1 MIGFFQTENWTNYLL
16 ALIPIFI
23 AIDVVGILPIFIS
36 LTEGIEAGERN
47 KIVKQSIMTSFVV
60 SMGFLAIGKF
70 IFKVLGIS
78 ISDFKV
84 AGGIILLIIST
95 TDLLFPQKT
104 SRLTGSAL
112 GVVPLGMPLIV
123 GPAVLTTILISVDL
137 YSYLPT
143 IFSLVINLLLVWFVF
158 FNSVYIIK
166 IMGEG
171 GAKAFGKVVSVL
183 LAALA
188 VMMIRK
194 GIYEMISMS

>member
-1 MIGFFQTENWTNYLL
+1 MVTLFQTENWTNYLL

-23 AIDVVGILPIFIS
+23 AIDVIGVLPIFIS
-36 LTEGIEAGERN
+36 LTEEIGNDERRR
-47 KIVKQSIMTSFVV
+47 IVKQSIITSFAV

-78 ISDFKV
+78 IPDFKI
-84 AGGIILLIIST
+84 AGGIILLIIAT

-104 SRLTGSAL
+104 SRLTSPTL

-143 IFSLVINLLLVWFVF
+143 IFSLILNLLLVWVVF
-158 FNSVYIIK
+158 LNSNYIIK

-188 VMMIRK
+188 VMMIRR
-194 GIYEMISMS
+194 GIYEMISGG